1 MQAVNNDTLMIHVI
15 ILLILLS
22 CYFVR
27 SYKIMLPLPKL
38 YMIMFKK
45 VFATFTGI
53 MFATLVWSEPDVRAV
68 FYADGAEEKEQYRSH
83 NALEAVESGA
93 SVVYATNGVD
103 LYLTRMRMS
112 KTSGSISGADHR
124 VTGMNS
130 VILADG
136 GSKVMLDACD
146 VNSHTPEADGVSSS
160 GDGTVVTVMN
170 GSLNMSRAGS
180 AAVNATNKGKIEVVK
195 ANVVTYSNQSPSFYA
210 GSEGVVEVTEAK
222 GDNGGQASPL
232 FYSSS
237 GNIKAE
243 KCRMSA
249 GKWTI
254 GSVDNGLIELNDN
267 ELKAGSVCGFLVY
280 GADGKDR
287 ERRSSGK
294 LILKNNNITVT
305 EGPLLF
311 VTNAMGEISLSGN
324 KISCRNDEII
334 CIKADEWG
342 VKGSNQ
348 GQGTID
354 VEKQTLKGDIYVD
367 SISTLK
373 LVLNKGA
380 KLNGSI
386 TGMPSDRREVRVTMG
401 KGSVWTVKGD
411 VYLTDIMFEQPI
423 EKGLKQIK
431 GKHVIYYDPDLST
444 GLGGKEYKT
453 GGGVLKPMKRQ

>member
-1 MQAVNNDTLMIHVI
+1 
-15 ILLILLS
+15 
-22 CYFVR
+22 
-27 SYKIMLPLPKL
+27 
-38 YMIMFKK
+38 
-45 VFATFTGI
+45 
-53 MFATLVWSEPDVRAV
+53 
-68 FYADGAEEKEQYRSH
+68 
-83 NALEAVESGA
+83 
-93 SVVYATNGVD
+93 
-103 LYLTRMRMS
+103 
-112 KTSGSISGADHR
+112 
-124 VTGMNS
+124 
-130 VILADG
+130 
-136 GSKVMLDACD
+136 
-146 VNSHTPEADGVSSS
+146 
-160 GDGTVVTVMN
+160 
-170 GSLNMSRAGS
+170 
-180 AAVNATNKGKIEVVK
+180 
-195 ANVVTYSNQSPSFYA
+195 
-210 GSEGVVEVTEAK
+210 
-222 GDNGGQASPL
+222 
-232 FYSSS
+232 
-237 GNIKAE
+237 
-243 KCRMSA
+243 MSA